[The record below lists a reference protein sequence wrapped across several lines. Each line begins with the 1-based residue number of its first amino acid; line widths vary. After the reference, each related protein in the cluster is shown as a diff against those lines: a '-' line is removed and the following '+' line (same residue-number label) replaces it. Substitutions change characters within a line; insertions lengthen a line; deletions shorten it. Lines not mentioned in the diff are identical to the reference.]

1 MIIFCERVQ
10 WHRLVTSSE
19 CLEAG
24 VTSAAAGSPASVR
37 PAVVGGGH
45 ASGHARQVAISPVSC
60 SLYQLSLKKK
70 PNSCNIKFC

>member
-10 WHRLVTSSE
+10 WQRLVTSSE

-45 ASGHARQVAISPVSC
+45 ARQVAISPVSC